1 MTRDKRC
8 VRIKKENFTL
18 YRRITMYQNRTKS
31 PLTIRFRCP
40 SYIGGPWGERKRA
53 ESKGD
58 INKRQ
63 SYSSERGRIWKSEWW
78 LRKGPHAL
86 SSLPTP

>member
-8 VRIKKENFTL
+8 VRIKKENFSL
-18 YRRITMYQNRTKS
+18 YRRITMNQSRTTS
-31 PLTIRFRCP
+31 PLTIRFTCP

-58 INKRQ
+58 INKGEN
-63 SYSSERGRIWKSEWW
+63 YSSERGRICKS
-78 LRKGPHAL
+78 KSDG
-86 SSLPTP
+86 

>member
-1 MTRDKRC
+1 MIRDKRC
-8 VRIKKENFTL
+8 VRIKKENFSL

-31 PLTIRFRCP
+31 PLTIRFTCP
-40 SYIGGPWGERKRA
+40 SCIGGPWGERKRA

-63 SYSSERGRIWKSEWW
+63 SYSSERGRICKSQS
-78 LRKGPHAL
+78 GG
-86 SSLPTP
+86 